1 MNLIAFLVLAIC
13 YTASNVQGFAPRLPK
28 FVSHDRTATPLPRHS
43 AAKFDPADFISVSLQ
58 KPLGLSLEEVEE
70 NKKRGVTV
78 DGVDDGG
85 SAKASGKVRSGL
97 FLVSVN
103 GMDTKYEDF
112 DTILN
117 AIKSA
122 PDNKPLDLVFI
133 PPGKVFKGPAT
144 VSVTTPDGKQLT
156 IQTLKGKYSN
166 PNTTLQTPAQT
177 LAHSSE
183 SKPSIE
189 S

>member
-1 MNLIAFLVLAIC
+1 MYVLAFLVLAIC
-13 YTASNVQGFAPRLPK
+13 YTASNVHGFVPQLQR
-28 FVSHDRTATPLPRHS
+28 FVSHDRTSITRHS
-43 AAKFDPADFISVSLQ
+43 AAKFDPADFISVSLK

-85 SAKASGKVRSGL
+85 SAKASGIVRSGL

-103 GMDTKYEDF
+103 GMDVKYEDF

-122 PDNKPLDLVFI
+122 PEGKPLDLVFI

-144 VSVTTPDGKQLT
+144 VTVTKPDGKQLT
-156 IQTLKGKYSN
+156 IQTLKGTHPDTNVGLLILIPTLTYS
-166 PNTTLQTPAQT
+166 
-177 LAHSSE
+177 SSLE
-183 SKPSIE
+183 TQA
-189 S
+189 